1 MNEKQWTILEK
12 LQVLDC
18 KTFTSWQRREP
29 NRSSVLQLSL
39 RGKFKATQGRYYRI
53 LK

>member
-18 KTFTSWQRREP
+18 EPFDLKAEKGNLIVLLYFSYHSGTSSKPRRGAFVT
-29 NRSSVLQLSL
+29 S
-39 RGKFKATQGRYYRI
+39 
-53 LK
+53 